1 MQTTPA
7 PEPAFQPAPA
17 PAPQPGG
24 QSMGQT
30 TGGMSTDELFSMIG
44 KLAELRDKGI
54 LSEDEFQA
62 KKTDLLSRI

>member
-1 MQTTPA
+1 
-7 PEPAFQPAPA
+7 
-17 PAPQPGG
+17 
-24 QSMGQT
+24 
-30 TGGMSTDELFSMIG
+30 MSTDELFSMIG